1 MWLWLIGIFKNIK
14 NVLSLVLGGIVIYL
28 FNRNNKLKEDNNN
41 LKQKVI
47 NNEKFTKNTKKVI
60 KILSENN
67 NTDLNGNIERMR
79 RDEL

>member
-1 MWLWLIGIFKNIK
+1 MWLWLIGISRNI
-14 NVLSLVLGGIVIYL
+14 NNILSLVLGGIVIYL

-41 LKQKVI
+41 LKEKVI
-47 NNEKFTKNTKKVI
+47 NNEKITKNATKVI

-67 NTDLNGNIERMR
+67 NTNLNGNIERMR